1 MDISKN
7 YTNIQGW
14 MVSDLKLKGNN
25 LIIYAIIYGFTQDEN
40 TMFTG
45 SLSYLSSWTNSTK
58 RGVMNN
64 LKNLEEKGLIV
75 KKENF
80 LNGIKHVKYCVTKS
94 QGGYGKKFHSIEKSS
109 IGGMEKSSIGMEKS
123 STNNIEYNIDNNNIE
138 SISSAKP
145 PCGRVKKDFDEIW
158 KFYRQKCKDQE
169 REGCEGGKKEAF
181 EKYKANLKKHKH
193 EEIKQAVENYAEL
206 CLIKNTFL
214 KNLSTFLTPSKN
226 QVEEWKDG
234 SENEEVLKEAQK
246 HQNNARGFNNNKNTY
261 ESIGQVRKYQRETP
275 EQLAERLRI
284 FEEEEKAREERW
296 L

>member
-1 MDISKN
+1 MTLKYLPLYLDSLSVLDKIEDDQAGKLFKAIKYYFENGELEKELDFTTDLIITPFISQFERDKKAYAEKCEAKRIN
-7 YTNIQGW
+7 G
-14 MVSDLKLKGNN
+14 LKGGRPPKKPKKP
-25 LIIYAIIYGFTQDEN
+25 IGFSE
-40 TMFTG
+40 
-45 SLSYLSSWTNSTK
+45 
-58 RGVMNN
+58 N
-64 LKNLEEKGLIV
+64 LKNQAVILE
-75 KKENF
+75 
-80 LNGIKHVKYCVTKS
+80 T
-94 QGGYGKKFHSIEKSS
+94 EKSK
-109 IGGMEKSSIGMEKS
+109 EKEKEKEKEEEEEE
-123 STNNIEYNIDNNNIE
+123 EYKKTKAKKDGAFLT
-138 SISSAKP
+138 SAKP
-145 PCGRVKKDFDEIW
+145 PCDRVKKDFDEIW

-246 HQNNARGFNNNKNTY
+246 YQNNARGFNNNKNTY
-261 ESIGQVRKYQRETP
+261 GSIGQVRKYQRETP

>member
-7 YTNIQGW
+7 YTTIQGW

-45 SLSYLSSWTNSTK
+45 SLNYLSTWTNSTK

-80 LNGIKHVKYCVTKS
+80 LNGVKHVKYCATKF
-94 QGGYGKKFHSIEKSS
+94 QGGYGKKFHTIEKSS
-109 IGGMEKSSIGMEKS
+109 IGGMEKSSMGMEKS

-145 PCGRVKKDFDEIW
+145 PCEKIKNDFKEIW
-158 KFYRQKCKDQE
+158 KSYRQKCKDQE

-261 ESIGQVRKYQRETP
+261 GSIGRSIYPKKETDK
-275 EQLAERLRI
+275 ERFARLRKMQK
-284 FEEEEKAREERW
+284 EKGD